1 MPCEKYQDALTDL
14 AARGAEVVGVVRE
27 HLNVCASCRSYLEQE
42 QVLFVSIDSGVQA
55 AANAA
60 VPASLLQR
68 FEARIAQEAEAKH
81 ITRVNWNYA
90 LVAAAVLIVLALPI
104 WRSRNAKDR
113 IASPAIQQESTNAK
127 QLAPGETAKRVGLE
141 GVHMFQPSH
150 RHLSER
156 PTRAVV
162 NVESEV
168 VVPPDERQA
177 FERFLS
183 DLNGRQ
189 VLATALVEPLVGR
202 HEQREAPIE
211 TPDIET
217 AALTVEPLIV
227 RPLEETND
235 K

>member
-1 MPCEKYQDALTDL
+1 MPCEKYEDALIDL
-14 AARGAEVVGVVRE
+14 AAKGAEPTGDVLA
-27 HLNVCASCRSYLEQE
+27 HLDSCVACGSYMEQE
-42 QVLFVSIDSGVQA
+42 VSLFTAISSGVQA

-81 ITRVNWNYA
+81 ITYVNWNYA

-141 GVHMFQPSH
+141 GVHMSQQSH
-150 RHLSER
+150 RHLSKG
-156 PTRAVV
+156 PAGAVV
-162 NVESEV
+162 NAEPEV

-189 VLATALVEPLVGR
+189 VLATALVKPLVGR
-202 HEQREAPIE
+202 PEQREAPIE

>member
-1 MPCEKYQDALTDL
+1 MLCEKYQDALTDL
-14 AARGAEVVGVVRE
+14 AAKGAEPAGDVRA
-27 HLNVCASCRSYLEQE
+27 HLDSCFACSSYMEQE
-42 QVLFVSIDSGVQA
+42 VSLLTAINSGVQA

-81 ITRVNWNYA
+81 ITSVNWNYV

-113 IASPAIQQESTNAK
+113 IASPAIQQESTNAR

-150 RHLSER
+150 RQLSKR
-156 PTRAVV
+156 LAGAVV
-162 NVESEV
+162 NAEPEV

-189 VLATALVEPLVGR
+189 VLAAALVKPWVGR

>member
-1 MPCEKYQDALTDL
+1 MPCEKYQGALTDL
-14 AARGAEVVGVVRE
+14 AAQGAEPAGDVRA
-27 HLNVCASCRSYLEQE
+27 HLDSCVACSSYMEQE
-42 QVLFVSIDSGVQA
+42 VSLLTAINSGVQA

-81 ITRVNWNYA
+81 STHVNWNYA
-90 LVAAAVLIVLALPI
+90 LLAAAVLIVLALPI
-104 WRSRNAKDR
+104 WRSQNAKDR
-113 IASPAIQQESTNAK
+113 TASPANQQESMNAK

-150 RHLSER
+150 RHLSKR
-156 PTRAVV
+156 PASAVV
-162 NVESEV
+162 NAESEV

-189 VLATALVEPLVGR
+189 VLAAALVKPLVGR
-202 HEQREAPIE
+202 HERRQAHIE

-227 RPLEETND
+227 PPLEETND